1 MWFFLKGLRNLN
13 FSAVFSN
20 LDRSFLRFYSKLR
33 FFVWIFS
40 HFFIKDFFNTSI
52 VPGKSTS
59 FLRSQIRRFFLVL
72 KLMSYFTKKRRIK
85 RKRSKT
91 AAFLFLVTRGADL
104 INALQ
109 REGRD

>member
-33 FFVWIFS
+33 FFVWIFF
-40 HFFIKDFFNTSI
+40 HFFIKDFLNTSL

-72 KLMSYFTKKRRIK
+72 KLMSYYLHEKEKDK
-85 RKRSKT
+85 EEEK
-91 AAFLFLVTRGADL
+91 
-104 INALQ
+104 
-109 REGRD
+109 

>member
-72 KLMSYFTKKRRIK
+72 KLMSYYLHEKEKDK
-85 RKRSKT
+85 EEEK
-91 AAFLFLVTRGADL
+91 
-104 INALQ
+104 
-109 REGRD
+109 

>member
-1 MWFFLKGLRNLN
+1 MWFFLKGLRNIN

-33 FFVWIFS
+33 FFVWIFY
-40 HFFIKDFFNTSI
+40 HFLIKDFWNTSI

-72 KLMSYFTKKRRIK
+72 KLMSDYLHEKEKDK
-85 RKRSKT
+85 EEEK
-91 AAFLFLVTRGADL
+91 
-104 INALQ
+104 
-109 REGRD
+109 